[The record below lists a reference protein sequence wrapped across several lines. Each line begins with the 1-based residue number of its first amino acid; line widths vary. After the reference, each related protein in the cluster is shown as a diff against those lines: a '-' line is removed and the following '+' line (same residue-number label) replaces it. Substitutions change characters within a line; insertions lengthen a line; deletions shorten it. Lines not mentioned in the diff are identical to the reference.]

1 MNYLNNI
8 ICQLKGL
15 GGDPWVWAFI
25 WSVVADVA
33 TGFAKSLV
41 ATKTSSKTISTKG
54 LSGLIK
60 HLVVLF
66 LVLSVYPFLM
76 ALGFTQP
83 ANTIIVFY
91 ILIYVVSILENVG
104 QMGIPIPEK
113 IKKHLSKLQDD
124 YEGDNK

>member
-1 MNYLNNI
+1 MNYHSALI
-8 ICQLKGL
+8 MQFKSLVD
-15 GGDPWVWAFI
+15 DPWVWAFI
-25 WSVVADVA
+25 WSVIADVG
-33 TGFAKSLV
+33 TGFSKSLV
-41 ATKTSSKTISTKG
+41 ATKTDKKTISTKG

-60 HLVVLF
+60 HIVVLF
-66 LVLSVYPFLM
+66 LVMGVYPFLKTV
-76 ALGFTQP
+76 GFTAP

-91 ILIYVVSILENVG
+91 ILIYVVSILENLG